1 MWERVTGAEALCG
14 LESWMDAAGADLW
27 QGRDAEGRKVY
38 CATFRREGMSTEPS
52 GARLFYSPKAAVL
65 AAKDEYEPLKEGK
78 NNREG

>member
-1 MWERVTGAEALCG
+1 MWERITDTEALHG
-14 LESWMDAAGADLW
+14 LGSWADAAGADLW

-38 CATFRREGMSTEPS
+38 CATFRREGMSVEPS

-65 AAKDEYEPLKEGK
+65 AAKDEHEPLEEGE